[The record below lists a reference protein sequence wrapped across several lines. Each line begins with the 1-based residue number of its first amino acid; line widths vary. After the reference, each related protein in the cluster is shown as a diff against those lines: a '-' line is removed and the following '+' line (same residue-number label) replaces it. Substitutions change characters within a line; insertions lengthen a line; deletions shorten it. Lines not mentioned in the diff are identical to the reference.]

1 MIQCKKQSER
11 DDKME
16 KVAFVTGGAKGI
28 GSAIVKRLIIDGY
41 KVAFTYNNSEEKALK
56 LCSEMGEDCKAY
68 KLDITDSNAVKA
80 VVDDIEKNFG
90 EIQVLVNNAGIA
102 QQALFTDIT
111 DEMWH
116 NMIETNLSGAFY
128 CSRAVLKYMIN
139 RKTGKIIN
147 ISSIW
152 GETGGSCEVHYSA
165 SKAGL
170 IGYMKHCAWRLAK
183 VHATCNS
190 ISCGGVDTALNDA
203 VIDDDTLW
211 NEIMKVTPLKKWATP
226 LEIAKWIYF
235 LTVVNE
241 SCSGQDILIDNGERD
256 LNCTFIWPNFN

>member
-1 MIQCKKQSER
+1 MSS
-11 DDKME
+11 

-111 DEMWH
+111 DEMWN

-139 RKTGKIIN
+139 RKSGKIIN

-165 SKAGL
+165 SKSGL
-170 IGYMKHCAWRLAK
+170 IGMTKALAK
-183 VHATCNS
+183 EVGLSGITVNS
-190 ISCGGVDTALNDA
+190 VSPGVILTDMTSHFDEDTM
-203 VIDDDTLW
+203 
-211 NEIMKVTPLKKWATP
+211 NELKNETPLNKIGTP
-226 LEIAKWIYF
+226 QDVAGAVAF
-235 LTVVNE
+235 LASSDADFIT
-241 SCSGQDILIDNGERD
+241 GQDLAGK
-256 LNCTFIWPNFN
+256 NCSRRLPKG

>member
-1 MIQCKKQSER
+1 MNN
-11 DDKME
+11 
-16 KVAFVTGGAKGI
+16 KVALITGGAKGI
-28 GSAIVKRLIIDGY
+28 GEAIVKRLLKDGY
-41 KVAFTYNNSEEKALK
+41 KVAFTYNNSEEKAQNTCSK
-56 LCSEMGEDCKAY
+56 LGSDCKAY

-116 NMIETNLSGAFY
+116 RMIETNLSGAFY
-128 CSRAVLKYMIN
+128 CSRAVLRYMIN
-139 RKTGKIIN
+139 RKSGKIIN

-170 IGYMKHCAWRLAK
+170 IGMTKALAK
-183 VHATCNS
+183 EVGLSGITVNS
-190 ISCGGVDTALNDA
+190 VSPGVILTDMTSHFDEETMNALK
-203 VIDDDTLW
+203 
-211 NEIMKVTPLKKWATP
+211 EETPLNRIGTP
-226 LEIAKWIYF
+226 EDVAGAVSF
-235 LTVVNE
+235 LASKDADFITGQNISVN
-241 SCSGQDILIDNGERD
+241 GGMNI
-256 LNCTFIWPNFN
+256 

>member
-1 MIQCKKQSER
+1 MT
-11 DDKME
+11 

-28 GSAIVKRLIIDGY
+28 GSAIVKRFIKDGY
-41 KVAFTYNNSEEKALK
+41 KVAFTYNNSEDEAQALVNE
-56 LCSEMGEDCKAY
+56 LGENCKAY

-170 IGYMKHCAWRLAK
+170 IGMTKALAK
-183 VHATCNS
+183 EVGLSGITVNS
-190 ISCGGVDTALNDA
+190 VSPGVILTDMTSHFDEETMNALK
-203 VIDDDTLW
+203 
-211 NEIMKVTPLKKWATP
+211 EETPLNKIGTP
-226 LEIAKWIYF
+226 EDVAGAVSF
-235 LTVVNE
+235 LASKDADFITGQNLSVN
-241 SCSGQDILIDNGERD
+241 GGMNI
-256 LNCTFIWPNFN
+256 

>member
-1 MIQCKKQSER
+1 MK
-11 DDKME
+11 
-16 KVAFVTGGAKGI
+16 KVALVTGGAKGI

-68 KLDITDSNAVKA
+68 KLDITDSNAVKT

-116 NMIETNLSGAFY
+116 KMIETNLSGAFY

-165 SKAGL
+165 SKSGL
-170 IGYMKHCAWRLAK
+170 IGMTKALAK
-183 VHATCNS
+183 EVGLSGITVNS
-190 ISCGGVDTALNDA
+190 VSPGVILTDMTSHFDEDTM
-203 VIDDDTLW
+203 
-211 NEIMKVTPLKKWATP
+211 NELKGETPLNLIGKPEDVAGTV
-226 LEIAKWIYF
+226 AF
-235 LTVVNE
+235 LASADADFIT
-241 SCSGQDILIDNGERD
+241 GQDLAVNGGM
-256 LNCTFIWPNFN
+256 NI